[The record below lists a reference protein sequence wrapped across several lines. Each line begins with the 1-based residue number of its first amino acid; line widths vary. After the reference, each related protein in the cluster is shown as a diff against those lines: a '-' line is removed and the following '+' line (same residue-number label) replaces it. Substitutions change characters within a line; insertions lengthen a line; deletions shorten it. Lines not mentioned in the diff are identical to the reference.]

1 LQYGLAGGSSRQA
14 VSVLRVSTMKLPHV
28 ALLLALS
35 GTFGS
40 AAPWQQVEP
49 PVILSVRTDLVTL
62 PVTVVDRHGKS
73 IDGLRQEDFTVYD
86 NGEQRPIQF
95 FSSEDL
101 PITVGL
107 VIDSSGSM
115 RGRRHE
121 VTAAAAAFA
130 DMSHPLDEF
139 FTVNFNEAVWLGL
152 PPRVDFTE
160 DMDELR
166 EVLGAAPALGMTALY
181 DAVDRALDHLG
192 LGTRD
197 RKALI
202 VVSDGGDNASS
213 TTLDAVLEHA
223 RRTNAVIY
231 AVSLADPDNPEARPR
246 VLKKLARETGG
257 GAFMPA
263 RSEDVM
269 RSFVRIATELR
280 SGYMIGFVPPDT
292 TNGGFRSVRV
302 VADPGDDRRLT
313 VRTRAGYYAGP
324 SRRTER

>member
-1 LQYGLAGGSSRQA
+1 
-14 VSVLRVSTMKLPHV
+14 
-28 ALLLALS
+28 
-35 GTFGS
+35 
-40 AAPWQQVEP
+40 
-49 PVILSVRTDLVTL
+49 
-62 PVTVVDRHGKS
+62 
-73 IDGLRQEDFTVYD
+73 
-86 NGEQRPIQF
+86 
-95 FSSEDL
+95 
-101 PITVGL
+101 

-152 PPRVDFTE
+152 PHRVDFTE

-166 EVLGAAPALGMTALY
+166 EVLAAAPARGMTALY
-181 DAVDRALDHLG
+181 DAVDRALDHLR

-202 VVSDGGDNASS
+202 VVSDGGDNASA
-213 TTLDAVLEHA
+213 TTLDAVLDHA

-231 AVSLADPDNPEARPR
+231 AVPLADPDDPESKPR
-246 VLKKLARETGG
+246 VLKKLARDTGG
-257 GAFMPA
+257 DAFRPT

-269 RSFVRIATELR
+269 RSFARIATELR
-280 SGYMIGFVPPDT
+280 SGYMIGFNPPET
-292 TNGGFRSVRV
+292 TDGGLRSVRV
-302 VADPGDDRRLT
+302 VADPDGHRQLI

-324 SRRTER
+324 TRQTDR